1 MAAVPMQ
8 ERPRVNRVTD
18 GTLGGAR
25 VRDRWAGWGRGGGTR
40 EQVSAARGATW
51 RVDLAA
57 PRTVWKEVTSP
68 KKGERRREPG
78 PFRPRRHRR
87 VDAAAL
93 PAAPPLR
100 WL

>member
-1 MAAVPMQ
+1 M
-8 ERPRVNRVTD
+8 NRVSD

-25 VRDRWAGWGRGGGTR
+25 VRDRWAGWGRGGGAR

-78 PFRPRRHRR
+78 PFRPRRRRR

>member
-1 MAAVPMQ
+1 MGLWAACAY
-8 ERPRVNRVTD
+8 
-18 GTLGGAR
+18 GIG
-25 VRDRWAGWGRGGGTR
+25 GRGGGR
-40 EQVSAARGATW
+40 GREQEQVSAARGATW

-57 PRTVWKEVTSP
+57 PRTVWTEVTSP

-78 PFRPRRHRR
+78 PFRPRRRRR